1 MRSSSSLPHAPVNGS
16 RCGLLACGNGVR
28 VGLYKFFFYLS
39 TVALR
44 FTFFPKMHLM
54 WGTVGQGAFFVS
66 HLLVLRALGSR
77 SARASCDARV
87 SGHKNCVV
95 RKYTAAKRKI
105 LNNIEGQSP
114 ACQVPMSAASPRH
127 WHRTRTAEIR
137 AHTARHIAY
146 RSVIHR
152 TAVLILPV
160 RCVQPQL
167 RQGRD
172 EPRRVR
178 PPDEWVVDGGG
189 AVRGPKKAVD
199 EGGYR
204 EADR

>member
-1 MRSSSSLPHAPVNGS
+1 
-16 RCGLLACGNGVR
+16 
-28 VGLYKFFFYLS
+28 
-39 TVALR
+39 
-44 FTFFPKMHLM
+44 MHLM

-66 HLLVLRALGSR
+66 HRLVLRALGSQRERRATRECLVIKTVLPGMTQQQKGKYSSRKENIKQYRR
-77 SARASCDARV
+77 SIA
-87 SGHKNCVV
+87 G
-95 RKYTAAKRKI
+95 
-105 LNNIEGQSP
+105 
-114 ACQVPMSAASPRH
+114 VPPSRCLQPRRPRRGA
-127 WHRTRTAEIR
+127 HRTLTVENR